1 VITELL
7 LKLDLLMSQEDTM
20 YITVT
25 SLFPKSE
32 SNQMDIVTND
42 EVQPIYQVSCIIKVR
57 DQSCS

>member
-32 SNQMDIVTND
+32 FNQMDIVTND
-42 EVQPIYQVSCIIKVR
+42 EVQLIYQVSCIIKVR